1 MQFHILST
9 FPEYFA
15 SPLKSSII
23 GRAVAQKIICFNLLN
38 LRDFTQDKHRTTD
51 DRPFGGGAGM
61 VMKIEPIDS
70 ALESINIP
78 ENQTNLRI
86 LFSARGK
93 RFTQLEATRL
103 AKYQSITMICGHYG
117 DVDQR
122 VADNLIDEEI
132 SVGDY
137 VLTGGEPAAL
147 IVIDAVTRLLPGA
160 LGNELSTNEE
170 SHSFPGK
177 LSPPSYTRP
186 AEYRGW
192 KVPGEML
199 SGNPKLI
206 EQWKN
211 QYLVKNQALPVKPE
225 KNTVISKPTK

>member
-15 SPLKSSII
+15 SPLKMSII
-23 GRAVAQKIICFNLLN
+23 GRAVAQKIICVDLIN

-61 VMKIEPIDS
+61 VMKIEPIDL
-70 ALESINIP
+70 ALKSLK
-78 ENQTNLRI
+78 TKKSVSGLTV
-86 LFSARGK
+86 LLSARGK
-93 RFTQLEATRL
+93 RFVQADAVKLS
-103 AKYQSITMICGHYG
+103 KFKSITLICGHYG

-122 VADNLIDEEI
+122 VADHLIDEEI
-132 SVGDY
+132 SVGDF

-147 IVIDAVTRLLPGA
+147 IVIDAVTRLLPGV
-160 LGNELSTNEE
+160 LGNELSTDEE
-170 SHSFPGK
+170 SHTKPGK
-177 LSPPSYTRP
+177 ISPPSYTRP
-186 AEYRGW
+186 ADYQGW

-206 EQWKN
+206 DQWKR
-211 QYLVKNQALPVKPE
+211 QYLVKKTDVSHK
-225 KNTVISKPTK
+225 T